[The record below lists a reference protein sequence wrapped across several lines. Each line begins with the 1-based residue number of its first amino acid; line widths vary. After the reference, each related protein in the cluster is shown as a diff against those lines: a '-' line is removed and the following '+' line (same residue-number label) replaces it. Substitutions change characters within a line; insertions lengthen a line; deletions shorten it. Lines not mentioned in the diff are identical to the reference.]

1 MAIPT
6 TGAIFIAAILI
17 ECYSRYV
24 RALISQR
31 ATRYEPV
38 NQMGETFVT
47 ITEGT
52 SGGEIL
58 FGETEL
64 DSRTRYIPPTMN
76 TFHGISRSA

>member
-1 MAIPT
+1 MAIPA
-6 TGAIFIAAILI
+6 TGTIFIAAILI

-47 ITEGT
+47 ITRVHREDT
-52 SGGEIL
+52 LWRKKTRFQNSIH
-58 FGETEL
+58 
-64 DSRTRYIPPTMN
+64 SRPMD

>member
-52 SGGEIL
+52 SGGRYSLAKRNSIP
-58 FGETEL
+58 EL
-64 DSRTRYIPPTMN
+64 D
-76 TFHGISRSA
+76 TFPRR